1 MFSRMPQIPP
11 RFGRAAGFG
20 LFVLALFCDLASA
33 APGNPDDVPVD
44 AVIADL
50 PFLSVPGSPR
60 IHLDLAAPGDP
71 PLPVMLDTGFVR
83 TLASDAALRR
93 IGETSSSVPYI
104 RRNTA
109 FGTPITITRSG
120 IRNPDSRKHD
130 WIRFGGEPLLNFILE
145 IDFEKQRVR
154 FLDRS
159 KFSIA
164 SSEASPDRAILPIMH
179 LAYRPFTEIEVNG
192 RKVTVAIDTT
202 VTLPVT
208 ISTRTLAKAAVHPK
222 TLPVLRARGNQT
234 STTRLFETDQVRV
247 GPFDFGVLPAVIA
260 PQGQV
265 DAMGPSGPAIGLDML
280 MNFKMRL
287 DLKGRELWLERTRT
301 APVGF
306 GGVDYA
312 HTRRSGLFLGPL
324 GKQWVVLGVLPGSP
338 AEKSGFLPADRIDR
352 TEGGFRDSRQLQEAV
367 RNQTPLT
374 IQRRVGEQI
383 LELIA
388 PTQTSHRFDAG
399 STDTH
404 AATPPPASTALA
416 VR

>member
-1 MFSRMPQIPP
+1 MPQSSP
-11 RFGRAAGFG
+11 RFGRAAGVG
-20 LFVLALFCDLASA
+20 LLVLALFCNVASA
-33 APGNPDDVPVD
+33 ASNSSDDVPAD
-44 AVIADL
+44 AVVADL

-71 PLPVMLDTGFVR
+71 PLPVILDTGFAR
-83 TLASDAALRR
+83 TLASDAALRK

-109 FGTPITITRSG
+109 LGTSIKITRSG

-130 WIRFGGEPLLNFILE
+130 WVRFGGEPLLNFILE
-145 IDFEKQRVR
+145 IDFEKRRVR

-164 SSEASPDRAILPIMH
+164 SSAPSPDRTVLPIMQM
-179 LAYRPFTEIEVNG
+179 AYRPFTEIEVND

-208 ISTRTLAKAAVHPK
+208 IGARTLAKAAVHPK
-222 TLPVLRARGNQT
+222 TLPVLRARGTQI
-234 STTRLFETDQVRV
+234 STTRLFETDRVRI
-247 GPFDFGVLPAVIA
+247 GPFDFGVLPVFIA

-280 MNFKMRL
+280 MNFKVRL
-287 DLKGRELWLERTRT
+287 DLKGGELWLERTRT

-312 HTRRSGLFLGPL
+312 HTRSSGLFLGPL
-324 GKQWVVLGVLPGSP
+324 GDQWVVLGVLPESP
-338 AEKSGFLPADRIDR
+338 ADKSGFLPADRIDR
-352 TEGGFRDSRQLQEAV
+352 TDSEFRDSRRLQEAV
-367 RNQTPLT
+367 RTQTPLT

-388 PTQTSHRFDAG
+388 PTQTSHRFDAS
-399 STDTH
+399 STDAH
-404 AATPPPASTALA
+404 AATPPLASTALA